1 MKRTI
6 AALLALMMLLCLTAC
21 GEKDEDEN
29 ADSDKKPSTAST
41 TKKEAPSAPEWVL
54 VQELGPQGE
63 VLAEYEYD
71 QNGNQTAKRSYLMYS
86 EELDT
91 ENSWEKVYD
100 ESGKV
105 IEKYQLYQDGTS
117 EREFG
122 EGSFYEY
129 DKNGNCV
136 KEKIQ
141 SSFFLSYYEM
151 TYDKDGKLTE
161 KAYYDD
167 GTLRSAIRYTYDEK
181 GNCETSREYEIYD
194 DEETIKWTSA
204 DTWNKEYNEKGQEI
218 KCTHYGETGVE
229 RYRQEFAYDEK
240 GNQTEMRWYA
250 LNRLSMEDSWDKEY
264 DENGNCVK
272 QIEFGP
278 DGTEYLKREYRYA
291 RFENG
296 AVVTTVPAVTTTT
309 AAPTTTA
316 AKKIGYATDAL
327 NVRRDAST
335 DHDRVGMLKKGDAV
349 TIIGEEGDF
358 YKIEYKWTQEG
369 SSGDYAFVSKEYVSD
384 KKPG

>member
-1 MKRTI
+1 MLAIRSGQLKLYSSVKETSVDWLWYPYIPFGKVTLLQGDPGGGKSTLMMNII
-6 AALLALMMLLCLTAC
+6 AAVSNGAASPDGVRLKKPMHVIYQCSEDGASDTIKPRLIKAGADCDNVAFIDEEIDSLTLN
-21 GEKDEDEN
+21 DEN
-29 ADSDKKPSTAST
+29 
-41 TKKEAPSAPEWVL
+41 
-54 VQELGPQGE
+54 
-63 VLAEYEYD
+63 
-71 QNGNQTAKRSYLMYS
+71 
-86 EELDT
+86 
-91 ENSWEKVYD
+91 
-100 ESGKV
+100 
-105 IEKYQLYQDGTS
+105 
-117 EREFG
+117 
-122 EGSFYEY
+122 
-129 DKNGNCV
+129 
-136 KEKIQ
+136 
-141 SSFFLSYYEM
+141 
-151 TYDKDGKLTE
+151 
-161 KAYYDD
+161 
-167 GTLRSAIRYTYDEK
+167 LRSAIRYTYDEK

-296 AVVTTVPAVTTTT
+296 AVVTTAPAVTTTT
-309 AAPTTTA
+309 EAPTTTA
-316 AKKIGYATDAL
+316 AKKVGYATDAL